1 MLLSN
6 KLGFYP
12 AKLIALC
19 FVIGLCQLQVIAF
32 ADQNE
37 DSSDILFNIKR
48 EVVHKIDPRIFG
60 QFMERPSWGEI
71 GVEGGLIPGT
81 KKLQTGVLKLL
92 EEMEIPVIRFP
103 GGTDVDF
110 MDWQDMVDNVPNRTP
125 QRPISTGHRGHKV
138 TNKFGYDEF
147 LQFCDKVGAE
157 AIIVVN
163 FRDGLLK
170 KKPLKEAAMHAAS
183 LVAYCNAPVGAKLPE
198 GMYDWPDLRAK
209 NGRIKPYKAKYF
221 QIGNETWA
229 FIRQLK
235 HMTPDA
241 TPQFY
246 TECLSAYIKAM
257 RSVDPSIEIIVDGHD
272 GDLSG
277 IFSQVHKQTADKVSY
292 FATHFYTPWG
302 ITKVIKNNREVP
314 AEKLSAEEI
323 WRAWVAVTWFDDA
336 GQSII
341 KHPGIDRA
349 RRYGYKVAVTESN
362 WNGWWRLRGSEPAL
376 NSSFAK
382 GLGAAGYLHAFMRSA
397 DVIELGCQSML
408 VGNSWGIHAIK
419 ADVEA
424 RIPPYYMPTGQATA
438 FYSKHHGENLLAL
451 ESSNVPTYE
460 QPYRMGGIGPKK
472 KVAYIDALA
481 TADNKCV
488 YFHAINRSFKQSM
501 DVTIDI
507 SALGRFDKRAVHHI
521 LQGRLNDRPKTSEP
535 RQIGRI
541 TQKDIFF
548 NGSRLKITLPNR
560 SISCIE
566 FTLK

>member
-1 MLLSN
+1 MLLLD
-6 KLGFYP
+6 KARFFTVKYV
-12 AKLIALC
+12 IIC
-19 FVIGLCQLQVIAF
+19 FIISLCQLQAIAF
-32 ADQNE
+32 ADRNE
-37 DSSDILFNIKR
+37 DSADILFKIKR
-48 EVVHKIDPRIFG
+48 EVVHKINPRIFG

-71 GVEGGLIPGT
+71 GVEGGLIQGT
-81 KKLQTGVLKLL
+81 QKLQPGVLKLL
-92 EEMEIPVIRFP
+92 EEMEILVIRFP

-110 MDWQDMVDNVPNRTP
+110 MDWCDMIDNIPNRTP
-125 QRPISTGHRGHKV
+125 QRPVSTGHRGHKV
-138 TNKFGYDEF
+138 TNNFGYDEF
-147 LQFCDKVGAE
+147 LQFCEKVGAE
-157 AIIVVN
+157 AILVVN

-183 LVAYCNAPVGAKLPE
+183 LVAYCNVPIGAKLPE
-198 GMYDWPDLRAK
+198 DMYNWPALRAK
-209 NGRIKPYKAKYF
+209 NGRTKPYNVKYF

-235 HMTPDA
+235 QMMPDTA
-241 TPQFY
+241 PQFY
-246 TECLSAYIKAM
+246 AECLSAYIEAM
-257 RSVDPSIEIIVDGHD
+257 RSVDPSIKIIVDGHD

-277 IFSQVHKQTADKVSY
+277 IFKEVYKQSADKISY

-323 WRAWVAVTWFDDA
+323 WRAWVAVTWFDDT

-349 RRYGYKVAVTESN
+349 RRDGYKVAVTEWN
-362 WNGWWRLRGSEPAL
+362 WNGWWRYNGPTPAL

-382 GLGAAGYLHAFMRSA
+382 GLGAAGYLHAFMRAA

-424 RIPPYYMPTGQATA
+424 KIPPYYMPTGQATA
-438 FYSKHHGENLLAL
+438 FYSNHHGENLLAL
-451 ESSNVPTYE
+451 ESRNVPTYE
-460 QPYRMGGIGPKK
+460 QPYRMGGIGPKE
-472 KVAYIDALA
+472 KVAYIDALT
-481 TADNKCV
+481 TADDKCV
-488 YFHAINRSFKQSM
+488 YFHAINRSFEKSL
-501 DVTIDI
+501 DVTIDL
-507 SALGRFDKRAVHHI
+507 SSFGKLQSRAIHHVME
-521 LQGRLNDRPKTSEP
+521 GRLDDRPKANEP

-541 TQKDIFF
+541 TRSNIFF
-548 NGSRLKITLPNR
+548 KGNRLKATLPNR